1 MRKVNCTVLYKLE
14 NCKYVLLN
22 VTVKHKHEN
31 IELNRNKVI
40 KEYNSLNE
48 MYKTILLILKH
59 NGFYVYSF
67 EAFNQTWYD
76 IDFIDI
82 DKCMI
87 ETFSIK
93 QSYLP
98 MAILY
103 PNKIQYSHREQ
114 KNVIKGIQ
122 KCTIII

>member
-1 MRKVNCTVLYKLE
+1 MKKVNCTVLYQMK

-22 VTVKHKHEN
+22 VTVKHKHSN
-31 IELNRNKVI
+31 IKLFDTIRHSTI

-48 MYKTILLILKH
+48 MYKSILLILKN
-59 NGFYVYSF
+59 NGFYVHSF

-87 ETFSIK
+87 ETFGLK
-93 QSYLP
+93 
-98 MAILY
+98 
-103 PNKIQYSHREQ
+103 
-114 KNVIKGIQ
+114 
-122 KCTIII
+122 